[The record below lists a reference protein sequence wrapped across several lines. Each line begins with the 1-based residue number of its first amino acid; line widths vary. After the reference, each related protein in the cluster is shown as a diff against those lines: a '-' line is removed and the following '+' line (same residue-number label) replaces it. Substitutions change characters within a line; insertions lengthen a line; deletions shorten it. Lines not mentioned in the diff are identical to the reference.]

1 MPTTNHGPPM
11 RDSLVET
18 LIGALVILAAIVFA
32 WFAMARGGDTPVS
45 RDAREFGARFS
56 SVSGVERGADVRV
69 SGVKVGIV
77 KAISLDPETNEAR
90 AVLAVDSAVEVFDDA
105 VARIQSDGLLG
116 GAYIAL
122 DPGYDAFELGPVAD
136 CGAAETLFD
145 GTGCN
150 MINQTQGSVDLLTL
164 FASFASGNGGSDS
177 GSEPASDDEFGG
189 YPE

>member
-1 MPTTNHGPPM
+1 M
-11 RDSLVET
+11 RDSVVET

-32 WFAMARGGDTPVS
+32 WFAMDRGGEAPVS
-45 RDAREFGARFS
+45 RDARDFGARFS
-56 SVSGVERGADVRV
+56 SISGIERGADVRV

-77 KAISLDPETNEAR
+77 KSIGLDPETNEAR
-90 AVLAVDSAVEVFDDA
+90 AVMAINSTLSVFDDA

-122 DPGYDAFELGPVAD
+122 DPGYDAFELGPVAS
-136 CGAAETLFD
+136 CGESESLFD
-145 GTGCN
+145 GSGCS

-164 FASFASGNGGSDS
+164 FASFASGNGGSADNGSS
-177 GSEPASDDEFGG
+177 GEDALDG